1 MLHSGRNGW
10 WTQSIQQLYTAPPSQ
25 PAAIALHDMQ
35 ISLCIVNNVEVDDDK
50 SLFGES
56 FCNGKVHC
64 NAAV

>member
-1 MLHSGRNGW
+1 MVDTKHTAALHS
-10 WTQSIQQLYTAPPSQ
+10 SSLQ